1 LVVEAHGHPL
11 NCTLSK
17 ANRNDQVKVLDTIDG
32 IKIGKR
38 RRRPKRLGLDKG
50 YDSDPL
56 RQALR
61 RRRIVPLASYRSN
74 RKGNPAKLPGKER
87 TEKRY
92 CRQRWKVERSFA
104 WINRFRRLE
113 RFLEVNQK
121 SYRAFV
127 RVFFIK
133 HYLLKVDRLR
143 EATS

>member
-1 LVVEAHGHPL
+1 M
-11 NCTLSK
+11 NFTLSK
-17 ANRNDQVKVLDTIDG
+17 ANRHDQLKVLETIDG

-61 RRRIVPLASYRSN
+61 QRRIIPLASYRKN
-74 RKGNPAKLPGKER
+74 RVLKPHQRPAHER
-87 TEKRY
+87 KHKRY

-104 WINRFRRLE
+104 WLNRFRRLDRLLE
-113 RFLEVNQK
+113 RSQK

-133 HYLLKVDRLR
+133 HYLDLLF
-143 EATS
+143 